1 MTTRHLRPDLG
12 FWEKADLPLVH
23 LSTYASM
30 LYHAI
35 AGVFRGKASP
45 KRYDHFIMTNVIRKF
60 VSRTSDRQKQYV
72 ELPLGSLHRKFETA
86 RPMC

>member
-1 MTTRHLRPDLG
+1 MTTRHLRPNLG

-23 LSTYASM
+23 LSMFGSM

-45 KRYDHFIMTNVIRKF
+45 KRYDHFIMTNVLRKF
-60 VSRTSDRQKQYV
+60 VTRTSDRQKQYV
-72 ELPLGSLHRKFETA
+72 ELSLVSIHQKLEKRDH
-86 RPMC
+86 